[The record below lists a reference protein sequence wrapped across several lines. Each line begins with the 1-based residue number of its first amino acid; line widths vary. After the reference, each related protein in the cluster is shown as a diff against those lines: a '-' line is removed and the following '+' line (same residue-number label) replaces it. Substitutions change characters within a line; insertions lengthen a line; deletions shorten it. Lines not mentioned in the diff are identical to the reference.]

1 VAIDAILMKRVFGQS
16 TNRKTKNLL
25 LQPGLQLKLP
35 LYVLMLTFVF
45 AGLSWV
51 ILYQGF
57 QGLYEF
63 IMLQG
68 YVSEQIGSVIKYQTN
83 AVIIIFTALTIVYVV
98 LVLGFS
104 IVYLHRLVGPTI
116 AFRRHIG
123 ALAQGN
129 YAARSTLRKH
139 DAFWE
144 VAQDLNDLAASL
156 EQENQAEKS

>member
-1 VAIDAILMKRVFGQS
+1 MAIDAILMKRVFGQS
-16 TNRKTKNLL
+16 TKRKTKNLL

-45 AGLSWV
+45 AALSWV

-68 YVSEQIGSVIKYQTN
+68 YVSEQIGSVIKYQTH
-83 AVIIIFTALTIVYVV
+83 AVIVIFTALTIVYVV

-104 IVYLHRLVGPTI
+104 IVYLHKLVGPTI
-116 AFRRHIG
+116 AFRRHIE
-123 ALAQGN
+123 ALVKGN
-129 YAARSTLRKH
+129 YSARLTLRRN

-144 VAQDLNDLAASL
+144 IAQDLNDLAASL
-156 EQENQAEKS
+156 EHKNQAENS